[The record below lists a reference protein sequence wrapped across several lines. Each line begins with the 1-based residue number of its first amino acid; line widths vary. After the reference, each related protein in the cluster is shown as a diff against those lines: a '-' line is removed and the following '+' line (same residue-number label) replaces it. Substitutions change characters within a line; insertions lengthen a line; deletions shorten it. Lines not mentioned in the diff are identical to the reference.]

1 LCICNQEETTT
12 NNLEIGIEERVGEE
26 RREEKSEEEDRVNNT
41 LQGRVPVPISPTPSS
56 HLGGNSLRLR
66 MVD

>member
-1 LCICNQEETTT
+1 LD
-12 NNLEIGIEERVGEE
+12 IGIEARVGEE

-41 LQGRVPVPISPTPSS
+41 LQGRVLVPISTTPSS
-56 HLGGNSLRLR
+56 HLRGNSLRLR